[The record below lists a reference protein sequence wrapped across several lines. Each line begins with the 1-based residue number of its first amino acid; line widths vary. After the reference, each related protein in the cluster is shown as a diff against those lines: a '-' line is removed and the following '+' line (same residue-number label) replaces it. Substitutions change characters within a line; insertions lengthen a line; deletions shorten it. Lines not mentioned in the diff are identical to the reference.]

1 VLVVLGDM
9 STSYMSV
16 VLHLAIKSLLFYRVA
31 LFILVLVLL
40 MFIHTHYA
48 SHEVRYLI
56 TRCEEQELD

>member
-1 VLVVLGDM
+1 MLVVLGDM

-16 VLHLAIKSLLFYRVA
+16 VLHLAIKSSLFYRVA

-48 SHEVRYLI
+48 SHEVR
-56 TRCEEQELD
+56 